1 MYESF
6 TSRAANIGVSNRVWA
21 AIGARLIA
29 WGMRI
34 QAQAT
39 PANASR

>member
-6 TSRAANIGVSNRVWA
+6 TSRAANIGVSNRVGT

-29 WGMRI
+29 WGMRVK
-34 QAQAT
+34 AQAT
-39 PANASR
+39 PANASQ